1 MTAAKITQEQFRES
15 LEEFF
20 KWVSPHNK
28 TRTEWLLTLEN
39 WAKWQYNVA
48 YAKEQKARTS

>member
-1 MTAAKITQEQFRES
+1 MTAAKITQEQFKES

-20 KWVSPHNK
+20 KWVSPRNK
-28 TRTEWLLTLEN
+28 TRIEWLLTLEN

-48 YAKEQKARTS
+48 HAEEQKVRD